1 MSKKQSKIK
10 YWLNVDILA
19 EEIIDE
25 EIEDAD
31 MLKLKNYEYPS
42 KDANYIVLG
51 SIKVKRRT
59 IEDAENISNSIT
71 KRTSNK

>member
-51 SIKVKRRT
+51 SIKART